1 MEYRK
6 YKLGNAWRLRIGVQ
20 EARVQRL
27 ADLAFKKVEIS
38 QFKVWI

>member
-6 YKLGNAWRLRIGVQ
+6 YKLANEWRLRIGVQ

-27 ADLAFKKVEIS
+27 ADLVFEKVEIS